1 MFENLTSE
9 LKAGWKLKQK
19 NVNALKRKNAI
30 APINKSITN
39 FQDNWGKWLV
49 FHNILEFY
57 MVFTKCNSSIT
68 ASIKLRQKSCRKK
81 YSLLFTSPF
90 LYSRINRASCNL
102 PHRLRVKFFK
112 YSKRFFSFE
121 YYFKKT
127 YFLLYKKVKLTCDW
141 TGWNA
146 SFNSN
151 FN

>member
-1 MFENLTSE
+1 MAGAQLQAQLRGKGSKE
-9 LKAGWKLKQK
+9 LDGAFSVSLVNNIVWKRKILQVSWKLKQK

-30 APINKSITN
+30 VPINKSIKN

-112 YSKRFFSFE
+112 Y
-121 YYFKKT
+121 
-127 YFLLYKKVKLTCDW
+127 
-141 TGWNA
+141 
-146 SFNSN
+146 
-151 FN
+151 